1 MCFSSHVALACLIYA
16 KTSFSRAQFITLN
29 SSNPCK
35 MHCRIMVITYYYS
48 AHNLFKFCHV
58 INTSDV
64 FICLSFPL
72 HVFLKSGCNRMIAKQ
87 QREKSLKTY
96 IHEFPS
102 REEKAA
108 FAALLRGGKEGDG
121 KSN

>member
-1 MCFSSHVALACLIYA
+1 
-16 KTSFSRAQFITLN
+16 
-29 SSNPCK
+29 
-35 MHCRIMVITYYYS
+35 MVITYYYS

-64 FICLSFPL
+64 FICFSFPL

-102 REEKAA
+102 REEKAV
-108 FAALLRGGKEGDG
+108 FAALLGGRGEGRG
-121 KSN
+121 WEIKLASMQLYFGIQGHTWTG